1 MKELE
6 IQVEKQERE
15 MRLREQESK
24 NRISMIAG
32 MLYIPLEKAQSLQ
45 RSFNDRLI
53 SSENTLVFIDEKL
66 QVDKYYAA
74 LKVYMV
80 NNNVKIRSLDVH
92 DLQSY

>member
-32 MLYIPLEKAQSLQ
+32 MLHIPLEKAQSLQ

-53 SSENTLVFIDEKL
+53 SSENTLVFIDGKL

-74 LKVYMV
+74 LEVYMV
-80 NNNVKIRSLDVH
+80 NNNVKKNL
-92 DLQSY
+92 